1 MGALNRIVLTGR
13 LAADPEVRY
22 TKDEKPYSQF
32 SVAVN
37 RFSKDGESEADFIRC
52 VAWGNLAQ
60 VCGKFLKKGRL
71 VALEGKLHVRKFESK
86 GQKKSSTEVAIDN
99 LHLIDNKFYQA
110 TDGMEKKTA
119 NAIN

>member
-1 MGALNRIVLTGR
+1 MGALNRIILTGR

-22 TKDEKPYSQF
+22 TKDETPYSQF

-37 RFSKDGESEADFIRC
+37 RISKDKESTADFIRC
-52 VAWGNLAQ
+52 VAWGNLAK

-86 GQKKSSTEVAIDN
+86 GQKRSSAEVAIDN
-99 LHLIDNKFYQA
+99 LHLVDNKFYQA
-110 TDGMEKKTA
+110 SQATEIQTA
-119 NAIN
+119 EAIN